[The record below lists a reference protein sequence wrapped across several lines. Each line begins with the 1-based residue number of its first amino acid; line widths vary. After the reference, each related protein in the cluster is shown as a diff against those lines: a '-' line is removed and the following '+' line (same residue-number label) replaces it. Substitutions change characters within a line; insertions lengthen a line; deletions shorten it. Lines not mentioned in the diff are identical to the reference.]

1 MSCSTEAVQKT
12 QPIKEALRSG
22 GGGNEDFFVPI
33 PPSIPAF
40 YENVLRISPRVPSED
55 CVTSQRSSAWEA
67 TPNPLRSRELFAS
80 LSGYRNEIMIEVRS
94 SCAAVLSFANT
105 SFGTSV
111 RDNANH
117 ESGMIS

>member
-1 MSCSTEAVQKT
+1 M
-12 QPIKEALRSG
+12 LNRSRSKNSAHKG
-22 GGGNEDFFVPI
+22 SSQEWGWGKRGLLVPI

-40 YENVLRISPRVPSED
+40 YANVLRISARVPSED

-80 LSGYRNEIMIEVRS
+80 LSGYRNENMIEVRS